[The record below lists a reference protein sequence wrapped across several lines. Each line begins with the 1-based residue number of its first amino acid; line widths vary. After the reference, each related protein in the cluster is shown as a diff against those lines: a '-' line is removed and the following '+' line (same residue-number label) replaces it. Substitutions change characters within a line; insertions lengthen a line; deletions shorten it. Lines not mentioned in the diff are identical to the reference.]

1 MDTMQSFRQ
10 AQSQPDLF
18 QFWRQEAELRQ
29 QLREQPVTSISTV
42 QSEEDVDFLLRALYF
57 GGRTYDFFMQL
68 SAVLSNA
75 AALRWWK
82 SSPEWLKEEFFSY
95 LATQLANHDADV
107 KSFNS

>member
-57 GGRTYDFFMQL
+57 GGRTYDFMQL
-68 SAVLSNA
+68 SVLSNA
-75 AALRWWK
+75 AALRWNQ
-82 SSPEWLKEEFFSY
+82 P
-95 LATQLANHDADV
+95 NG
-107 KSFNS
+107 